1 MRNKRI
7 SIKDIAEKANVSIA
21 SVSRV
26 ISNKPGVGKDTE
38 KRIRSIMD
46 ELGYKPNINARSL
59 VKKNTGNIGV
69 IIPGGFTTLQN
80 SFFLTIIEGISKII
94 DTTEYNLII
103 SFTSKQHE
111 KMLDTNIV
119 DGILVLAPRE
129 NEINLQWL
137 SDLKLPTVIIGSFI
151 DDSNFDIVSA
161 DEKSGVRFSV
171 EELYKKNHRHIAL
184 INGPSTS
191 YQSKIYEQGYKSIVN
206 ELGLEK
212 YILEL
217 DEFDIK
223 GQEQLVEEFLNDHK
237 EITGMICSS
246 DNIALGIINVAK
258 ELNIDI
264 PGQLSIIGSDD
275 TPVSHL
281 ITPKLSTTHVDL
293 KEIGET
299 AVTRLLIRLSNEK
312 EELRRMNCIFPMKY
326 IERETT
332 TFLK

>member
-1 MRNKRI
+1 MKNKRI

-38 KRIRSIMD
+38 KRIRRIMD

-69 IIPGGFTTLQN
+69 IVPGGFNTLQN
-80 SFFLTIIEGISKII
+80 SFFLTIIEGISKVI
-94 DTTEYNLII
+94 DKTEYNLII
-103 SFTSKQHE
+103 SFTNKQLK

-137 SDLKLPTVIIGSFI
+137 SELQMPTVIIGSFI
-151 DDSNFDIVSA
+151 DNSNFDCVSA
-161 DEKSGVRFSV
+161 DEKSGARFSV
-171 EELYKKNHRHIAL
+171 EELYQKNHRNIAL

-191 YQSKIYEQGYKSIVN
+191 FQSKIYEQGYKSIVK
-206 ELGLEK
+206 ELGLES

-217 DEFDIK
+217 AEFDIK
-223 GQEQLVEEFLNDHK
+223 GQEHLVEDFLNDNK
-237 EITGMICSS
+237 DITGVVCSS
-246 DNIALGIINVAK
+246 DNIALGMINVAN
-258 ELNIDI
+258 ELNLAI
-264 PGQLSIIGSDD
+264 PEQMSIIGSDD

-281 ITPKLSTTHVDL
+281 ITPKLSTTHVNL

-299 AVTRLLIRLSNEK
+299 AVNRLLIRLED
-312 EELRRMNCIFPMKY
+312 EENQLRRMNCIFPVKY

-332 TFLK
+332 AFLK